1 MKVLSLEP
9 GQDSWQ
15 SYIAVTMRVLGKQS
29 LISIDHVS
37 IERQATVPVVGDYP
51 AV

>member
-1 MKVLSLEP
+1 MIQPDRQVP
-9 GQDSWQ
+9 A
-15 SYIAVTMRVLGKQS
+15 IAVTMRVLGKQS
-29 LISIDHVS
+29 MISIDHVS